1 MTKAQEQIKT
11 LLGEQFDTI
20 KRLSK
25 DRYIYSLLNNDKVE
39 DKYYVGVARKHNL
52 RVKDVKEL
60 FKAVDVYERHFL
72 FEEVA
77 V

>member
-25 DRYIYSLLNNDKVE
+25 DIYLYSLLNNDKVE
-39 DKYYVGVARKHNL
+39 DKYYVGVARKNNL
-52 RVKDVKEL
+52 RVKDVKQL
-60 FKAVDVYERHFL
+60 FKAVDVYDKHFL
-72 FEEVA
+72 IAEA
-77 V
+77 AA

>member
-11 LLGEQFDTI
+11 LLGEQFETI

-25 DRYIYSLLNNDKVE
+25 DRYLYSLLNGDKVE

-72 FEEVA
+72 PAEVA

>member
-1 MTKAQEQIKT
+1 MTQAQTQIKT
-11 LLGEQFDTI
+11 LLGDQFDTI
-20 KRLSK
+20 QRLSK
-25 DRYIYSLLNNDKVE
+25 DRYIYGLLNGDKVE

-52 RVKDVKEL
+52 RVKDVKQL

-72 FEEVA
+72 PEEVA

>member
-1 MTKAQEQIKT
+1 MTQAQTQIKT
-11 LLGEQFDTI
+11 LLGEQFYTI
-20 KRLSK
+20 QRLSK
-25 DRYIYSLLNNDKVE
+25 DRYLYSLLNNDKVE

-60 FKAVDVYERHFL
+60 FKAVDVYDRHFL
-72 FEEVA
+72 TTEVA